1 MCVNKW
7 YGVYCELI
15 CFFECGGNGFCDIEI
30 GICNVCF
37 VGYFGNLCIW
47 RCSEWCDLSNICD

>member
-7 YGVYCELI
+7 YGVKCELI
-15 CFFECGGNGFCDIEI
+15 CFFECGENGFCDIEI

-37 VGYFGNLCIW
+37 VGYFGKLCF
-47 RCSEWCDLSNICD
+47 